1 MEVLDTLQTVF
12 VALATFAIVVTIHEY
27 GHFWMA
33 RRAGVKV
40 LRFSIGFGRPLL
52 RWQGKDET
60 EYVIA
65 AIPLGG
71 YVRMADERDDEIAE
85 ADRPHAHNRQPV
97 SKRMA
102 IAAAGPI
109 ANFLLAIVV
118 LWVLFLRGEAGII
131 PVVDAVV
138 PGSLAQTA
146 GLESGQEI
154 VRVDGRETPT
164 VAAVNFALLER
175 LGDTGALQLAARYPG
190 SDALTESEVPINQWL
205 RGEEQPN
212 LLQAFGVTIRM
223 PPVLPVVGSL
233 IEDGVAVQA
242 GFKPG
247 DIILSA
253 DGEAMPLWMDWVTY
267 VRARPDQPISVV
279 LERKGNRQQ
288 LEVTP
293 AGVVSEGERIGSVG
307 MAVELPVIP
316 EAQQRHFERGPAE
329 ALLAS
334 VKRTADLVAFTF
346 KSIGRML
353 QGLISPSNLSGPI
366 TIAKVAAST
375 AEAGWVAWL
384 GFLALLSVSLGA
396 LNLLPIPVLDGGHL
410 VFYAFEAIFGK
421 PLPDRLQ
428 MVGFQVGI
436 VLVLSIM
443 VFALYNDFSKF

>member
-1 MEVLDTLQTVF
+1 MLDTLQTVF
-12 VALATFAIVVTIHEY
+12 VALATFATVVAFHEY

-40 LRFSIGFGRPLL
+40 LRFSIGFGRPLV
-52 RWQGKDET
+52 RWQGKDDT

-71 YVRMADERDDEIAE
+71 YVRMADERDGEIAE
-85 ADRPHAHNRQPV
+85 EDLPRAHNRQSV

-118 LWVLFLRGEAGII
+118 LWGLFLRGEVGIVPEI
-131 PVVDAVV
+131 DAVIAN
-138 PGSLAQTA
+138 SLAETA
-146 GLESGQEI
+146 GLQAGQEI
-154 VRVDGRETPT
+154 IAIDGRETPT

-175 LGDTGALQLAARYPG
+175 LGDSGTLTVAARYPG
-190 SDALTESEVPINQWL
+190 ADVVTQSEVRISQWL
-205 RGEEQPN
+205 KGEEEPD
-212 LLQAFGVTIRM
+212 LLRALGVTFRM
-223 PPVLPVVGSL
+223 PAVLPLVGGL
-233 IEDGVAVQA
+233 TDDGAAADA
-242 GFKPG
+242 GFIEG
-247 DIILSA
+247 DLIISA
-253 DGEAMPLWMDWVTY
+253 DGEVIPLWVDWVTY
-267 VRARPDQPISVV
+267 VRARPDQTIVV
-279 LERKGNRQQ
+279 EIERGGTRQR
-288 LEVTP
+288 LSVTP
-293 AGVVSEGERIGSVG
+293 AAAVAEGERIGMVG
-307 MAVELPVIP
+307 MSVALPVIP
-316 EAQQRHFERGPAE
+316 DAQQRHFDRGPVE

-334 VKRTADLVAFTF
+334 VKRTGDLVAFTF

-353 QGLISPSNLSGPI
+353 QGLISPNNLSGPI

-375 AEAGWVAWL
+375 AEAGWVAWF

-410 VFYAFEAIFGK
+410 VFYGFEAILGK
-421 PLPDRLQ
+421 PLPDRIQ
-428 MVGFQVGI
+428 MAGYQVGL